1 MPRKKAKLS
10 TRPYFTEAEY
20 GMLQTICP
28 TGEPT
33 LEQIACLYGL
43 FKSLHT
49 LEEIRREYTNFREQ
63 DKEWSARCAKD
74 KARGPTNLDVANR
87 TFQSPNIT
95 PLFTFTVE
103 DTKDLYEAGMR
114 LLERS
119 QKGKGNQLPSN
130 NTSVHRHAFCELINF
145 EKTKAGK
152 AFQKLLDK
160 HEFQSRIVEALEA
173 LWKSKA
179 TDRRTARRLGTN
191 LRFAGFLN
199 RMEAD
204 ATQQGQGIE
213 AHVDSDVAIG
223 AVVVCLNWDGIS
235 LGLYEVD
242 EQGQRHYVDIPKGTA
257 VWVNGG
263 CVHGVELSHRTTPRV
278 TFNTFVYHAAAVD
291 PTLSDLSR
299 AQSRSKLQAFRAAH
313 ANNTR
318 AKRTSA
324 ADNLKKQDIRKSARL
339 E

>member
-1 MPRKKAKLS
+1 MPRKKARLT

-20 GMLQTICP
+20 GMLHSICP

-33 LEQIACLYGL
+33 PEQIACLYRL

-49 LEEIRREYTNFREQ
+49 PEEIRREYTNFQEQ

-74 KARGPTNLDVANR
+74 KARDPTNHDVANR
-87 TFQSPNIT
+87 AFQSPNIT
-95 PLFTFTVE
+95 PLFTFTAE
-103 DTKDLYEAGMR
+103 DTKELYEAGMR

-119 QKGKGNQLPSN
+119 QKGKSNQLPAN
-130 NTSVHRHAFCELINF
+130 NTSIHRHAFCELVNF
-145 EKTKAGK
+145 ETTQAGK

-160 HEFQSRIVEALEA
+160 HEFNSRIVEALEA
-173 LWKSKA
+173 SWKSKA
-179 TDRRTARRLGTN
+179 GGDRRTARRLGKN

-199 RMEAD
+199 LMKAD
-204 ATQQGQGIE
+204 ATPQGQGIE

-223 AVVVCLNWDGIS
+223 ALVLCLAWDGLT

-242 EQGQRHYVDIPKGTA
+242 DQGQRQHVDIPVGSA

-263 CVHGVELSHRTTPRV
+263 CVHGVELNHRPIPRM
-278 TFNTFVYHAAAVD
+278 TFNTFVYHTAAID

-299 AQSRSKLQAFRAAH
+299 AQSRSKLQELRAEH
-313 ANNTR
+313 TNTTR
-318 AKRTSA
+318 AKRTTA
-324 ADNLKKQDIRKSARL
+324 VNNLKKQDTRKSTR
-339 E
+339 